1 MFKTNS
7 SNMILRVKTR
17 DKKKV
22 KILMNKAMTKSKKEK
37 MVKIQNRLNNQ
48 RVIRTI
54 INNLEKGN
62 FQKKKQIILQQEQGD

>member
-54 INNLEKGN
+54 FNNLEKGN
-62 FQKKKQIILQQEQGD
+62 FQKKKQIILQQEKGD

>member
-1 MFKTNS
+1 
-7 SNMILRVKTR
+7 MILRVKTR

-62 FQKKKQIILQQEQGD
+62 FQKKKQIILQQEKGD